1 MIDFLEDIYQ
11 GASTILTVKKNI
23 ERIKRADT
31 LIMQTKWVS
40 DIELIN
46 AFLEKALE
54 LDSDLARELSLKIK
68 KAYDYAQHAPMDL
81 IKMGDELEEAIPLMY
96 RIMEVYGQIDVTE
109 GDIRFFSSKSG
120 ALTVEN
126 VSTGK
131 YRYSAIDPFY
141 QAYQLAKKEYLPQK
155 TRYNIMGVD
164 LGYLPWQ
171 IFECSERSAD
181 IYIYELNETNIKY
194 AEDFGTLSYIDSEK
208 LHIVVESD
216 PVRLIDAFFKDSERY
231 GESLGYYWSD
241 RLVDDLPEELKTEV
255 IGFIAAENTGKTN
268 GQLAQAN
275 YYRNIVNIRNSFN
288 DLKKTNYK
296 KDWMVIA
303 AGPSFDEQVETIKKK
318 RDAYTVVAVTTIVRR
333 LLDSGI
339 KPDIIVLLDSMEGT
353 YGHIK
358 GLEDIGIPM
367 VIYECAYWK
376 YAEKYTG
383 PKYLL
388 RKSDVE
394 ESGKNLL
401 LGSTVSIMAACVAIM
416 LGAEKIEL
424 YGLDLAY
431 PGLKSHASGTV
442 HEREMSDTGLIQ
454 VDAVCGGTVGTSLEF
469 TVYINEIKELIK
481 NNPKV
486 EFINYSSQ
494 GALLKGAKWYKE
506 K

>member
-1 MIDFLEDIYQ
+1 MLDFLEDIYQ
-11 GASTILTVKKNI
+11 GSSTILTVKRII
-23 ERIKRADT
+23 ERIERADT
-31 LIMQTKWVS
+31 DTMETKWVS
-40 DIELIN
+40 DIEQIN

-54 LDSDLARELSLKIK
+54 LDADLARELSLKIK
-68 KAYDYAQHAPMDL
+68 KAYEYAQHAPMDL
-81 IKMGDELEEAIPLMY
+81 IKMGDELTEAIPLMY
-96 RIMEVYGQIDVTE
+96 RIMEAYGQIDATE
-109 GDIRFFSSKSG
+109 GDIRFFSSKAG

-126 VSTGK
+126 IKTGK
-131 YRYSAIDPFY
+131 YRYSAIDPFF
-141 QAYQLAKKEYLPQK
+141 QAYQMAKKEYLPQK

-171 IFECSERSAD
+171 IFECSEKSAD

-194 AEDFGTLSYIDSEK
+194 AEDFGTLSYIDPEK

-216 PVRLIDAFFKDSERY
+216 PVKLIDAFFKESERY

-241 RLVDDLPEELKTEV
+241 RLVDDLPEELKAGV
-255 IGFIAAENTGKTN
+255 IAFIAAENTGKTT
-268 GQLAQAN
+268 GQLAKTN
-275 YYRNIVNIRNSFN
+275 YYRNIVNIKNSFDN
-288 DLKKTNYK
+288 LKKTNYK

-303 AGPSFDEQVETIKKK
+303 AGPSFDEQVETIKQK
-318 RDAYTVVAVTTIVRR
+318 REAYTVVAVTTIVRR
-333 LLDSGI
+333 LLENGI

-358 GLEDIGIPM
+358 GLEDIGIPI

-388 RKSDVE
+388 KKSDIE
-394 ESGKNLL
+394 KAEKNLL
-401 LGSTVSIMAACVAIM
+401 LGSTVSIMAASVAIM

-431 PGLKSHASGTV
+431 PGLKSHASGTI
-442 HEREMSDTGLIQ
+442 HESNMSETGLIQ
-454 VDAVCGGTVGTSLEF
+454 VDAVCGGTVGTSVEF
-469 TVYINEIKELIK
+469 TVYINEMTELIK

-486 EFINYSSQ
+486 EFVNYSSQ
-494 GALLKGAKWYKE
+494 GALLKGARWYKE
-506 K
+506 